1 MIRSM
6 TGFGQ
11 ASFELG
17 GVSFEVEI
25 RTVNHRHLDIRA
37 RLPRSLGGHEAALKA
52 QVQQK
57 LKRGKVD
64 ASVAVAT
71 GAISPPTL
79 EIDRGV
85 ADQLVAAARE
95 LADVHGLAGDL
106 RVAELL
112 ALPGVVRL
120 VEREVDPEGFARA
133 VAIALS
139 KAPDAET
146 LHLLSKRVPV
156 PVEREL
162 HKSLFSRLG
171 MDEAEAEQAELA
183 PTTRAYINHLLSTA
197 TLGSV
202 GDAAAA
208 LLPCP
213 WSYHE
218 IGQQVGEIE
227 HPIYKPWAS
236 IYQQGFLAESV
247 ETWRWLVDEA
257 SQDAGEA
264 QRRRME
270 QAFLTSSRYEYLFW
284 EMAWRQERWPV

>member
-1 MIRSM
+1 MGARFSA
-6 TGFGQ
+6 TLRA
-11 ASFELG
+11 ASEP
-17 GVSFEVEI
+17 VWKA
-25 RTVNHRHLDIRA
+25 IRA
-37 RLPRSLGGHEAALKA
+37 HPFLHELQA
-52 QVQQK
+52 
-57 LKRGKVD
+57 G
-64 ASVAVAT
+64 
-71 GAISPPTL
+71 TL
-79 EIDRGV
+79 SEETFRFYICQDY
-85 ADQLVAAARE
+85 LF
-95 LADVHGLAGDL
+95 L
-106 RVAELL
+106 
-112 ALPGVVRL
+112 
-120 VEREVDPEGFARA
+120 EGFARA

-247 ETWRWLVDEA
+247 EAWRWLVDEA